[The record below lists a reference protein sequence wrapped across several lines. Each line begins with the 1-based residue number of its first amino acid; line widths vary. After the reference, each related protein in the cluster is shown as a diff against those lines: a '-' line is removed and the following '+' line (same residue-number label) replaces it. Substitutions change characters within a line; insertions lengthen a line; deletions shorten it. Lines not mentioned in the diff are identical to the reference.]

1 MAEEKVLVIDDRI
14 DNIRFLREYVLEPH
28 GYQVIE
34 AQNGLDGLKLAMDA
48 DNPPDLII
56 SDIMM
61 PKMGGLELLERLRQE
76 GIDTPAIL
84 MTFHGSEET
93 AVQAFRLG
101 AQNYIIKPFA
111 IDEML
116 TAVDRALA
124 ESRLRQERDQLTQTL
139 LTVNQQ
145 LQSRLE
151 ELRFLYGIG
160 RSVTSLQDLE
170 PILNRIVEAAVYL
183 TKAEEGSLM
192 LLDRDSGE
200 LYLRAACNIGEKK
213 ARSFRAKVNDSIAGQ
228 VVRTGR
234 PVMIGG
240 INRDDSFKVMTGY
253 FVKALLN
260 VPLKV
265 GEDVIGVLAINNKMT
280 VRGFDQNHLHSLTAL
295 ANYAS
300 IAIENARLYA
310 KLSTEAN
317 EAELSSRILEDE
329 IEARNT
335 ELQQLNLQLLKTE
348 KLAALGYMAS
358 GIATAIDTPISHIMN
373 NLQRLTESA
382 TPVDR
387 PLVTSLAKEAFY
399 CRKVIQNLLDFS
411 GQRQY
416 RPERVAI
423 NKIIKQVWSNYVKD
437 NPNDSVKV
445 VPQLDPNVPSVL
457 VDRSQIQQAIL
468 YLVKHAYLAMPEGGI
483 FRIVSRMQDN
493 RVLII
498 MSNTGEG
505 FLPTD
510 LQHIFD
516 PFYETN
522 TQKFGMELSITHG
535 IIARHKGSITVQ
547 SEKGLGTTFVIAL
560 PKAPE
565 EE

>member
-1 MAEEKVLVIDDRI
+1 MAGETVLVIDDRI
-14 DNIRFLREYVLEPH
+14 DNIRFLREYILSPN
-28 GYQVIE
+28 GYETIDASDGAE
-34 AQNGLDGLKLAMDA
+34 GLKIAL
-48 DNPPDLII
+48 NTSPDLII

-61 PKMGGLELLERLRQE
+61 PKLGGLELLETLRE
-76 GIDTPAIL
+76 RGVDIPTIL

-93 AVQAFRLG
+93 AVKAFRLG

-116 TAVDRALA
+116 VAVDRALA
-124 ESRLRQERDQLTQTL
+124 ESRLRDERDELTQTL

-145 LQSRLE
+145 LQSRVE

-183 TKAEEGSLM
+183 TKSEEGSLM

-213 ARSFRAKVNDSIAGQ
+213 ARSFRIKVNDSIAGQ

-234 PVMIGG
+234 PVMVGG
-240 INRDDSFKVMTGY
+240 INEEDSFKVMTGY

-265 GEDVIGVLAINNKMT
+265 GDEVIGVLAVNNKLM
-280 VRGFDQNHLHSLTAL
+280 VRRFNQSHLHLLTAL

-310 KLSTEAN
+310 KLASEAS
-317 EAELSSRILEDE
+317 EAEESSRELEQE

-348 KLAALGYMAS
+348 KLAALGYMGA
-358 GIATAIDTPISHIMN
+358 GIAKAIESPINTILT
-373 NLQRLTESA
+373 NLQKLADNIPEENKPIIAS
-382 TPVDR
+382 
-387 PLVTSLAKEAFY
+387 SAKEAFH
-399 CRKVIQNLLDFS
+399 CRKIIQNLLDFA

-416 RPERVAI
+416 HPEKI
-423 NKIIKQVWSNYVKD
+423 NLNKLIKQTWSYYIRD
-437 NPNDSVKV
+437 NQNDQVRIM
-445 VPQLDPNVPSVL
+445 PQLEPNLPLVS
-457 VDRSQIQQAIL
+457 VDRSQMQQAIL
-468 YLVKHAYLAMPEGGI
+468 YLIKNAYRSMPTGGV
-483 FRIVSRMQDN
+483 FRVVTRSRENEVQ
-493 RVLII
+493 II
-498 MSNTGEG
+498 MSNTGDG
-505 FLPTD
+505 FSASN

-516 PFYETN
+516 PFYET
-522 TQKFGMELSITHG
+522 TDEVYGLELPIAHG
-535 IIARHKGSITVQ
+535 IISRHRGRINVA
-547 SEKGLGTTFVIAL
+547 SEPGRGTTFIIHL
-560 PKAPE
+560 PYE
-565 EE
+565 QNS